1 MYIIL
6 SSCKLIKTGKTLWI
20 ISPSIFSLLQFVCV
34 YEPNVANHW
43 GLVLLELCLS
53 HLYLGPLQWPFSR
66 GDRRP
71 GERRKSG
78 RCCDVWCGRTG
89 AGHAPHQHGDPAH
102 WSPGTQKQKIYIIRI
117 KTVTPN
123 VLLILWTW
131 NYHRIHSAVTHSLD
145 WAVYLRNWKNL
156 RFLVLLFV
164 EVGLRV
170 VVAGR
175 LVLCPTFKPLPFLF

>member
-1 MYIIL
+1 MSGTSQITKCSRESVSSEMYIIL

-34 YEPNVANHW
+34 SEPNVANHW
-43 GLVLLELCLS
+43 GLVLLVLCLS

-89 AGHAPHQHGDPAH
+89 ARHAPHQHGDPAH

-123 VLLILWTW
+123 VPLILWTW
-131 NYHRIHSAVTHSLD
+131 NYQIYKFESIRELQ
-145 WAVYLRNWKNL
+145 KNL
-156 RFLVLLFV
+156 RF
-164 EVGLRV
+164 
-170 VVAGR
+170 
-175 LVLCPTFKPLPFLF
+175 PPS